1 LPSIDALL
9 ARFSSSRSS
18 SRTTSTSRSSS
29 SGLIGGDAG
38 LRAAASR
45 SSSRTSTSR
54 SSSRTSSRRSSS
66 GLVGGDAG
74 LRTGA
79 SRSSSSR
86 SSSSSGSSSG
96 RSSRST
102 SGSRSRSGSS
112 GRSSSR
118 RSSSSSSGSSR
129 RTSSSSSSRSS
140 TGRSSSRT
148 SPSRSSS
155 GSPSGLIGGDAGL
168 RTGASRSTPSRS
180 TQTTPTQPSSSPPDG
195 LIGGD
200 AGLRTGASK
209 TSPSRSSSSGSTS
222 SDGLVGGDAGLRTG
236 ASRTTPSKST
246 RRSDSGLIG
255 GDAGL
260 RTGASRTSPSKTS
273 SSGSGSTAS
282 DAPFRSVSVTQI
294 KKQEERVKQRKTA
307 FEKAVQKALAEGK
320 ATKTEKGIQFT
331 DFETYKKVNRLYK
344 SYIGA
349 YAGLEQLYKRYNY
362 EWLMKTEEQLKRAKI
377 PKKKREKIMREIK
390 SGKTANITT
399 PTSIFIEPIYWRKVP
414 GAGYEFDAT
423 LRRAAKKSE
432 PTYFEKLYLQLFK
445 KEAGLRAAEVDVSFN
460 PNPLYRFGKGLELSA
475 RSLGLGILYSGVAIP
490 IAAERIIKSPIE
502 GTKEVAIGTGK
513 WFAGL
518 PQRGLKALSGS
529 PVEGGLMAGEIL
541 GGFMLGEGIGRG
553 LAASTRG
560 LSGYRLQSVVD
571 FKPPIELYSVA
582 DFAQSKIKTK
592 PAILGRTF
600 ETPRRNIAFI
610 EKADVFQTKI
620 SPFKYT
626 FVYKSPLK
634 GKKII
639 SIVGE
644 EGGRVSLTTRRI
656 PRIGKPKTQKTTW
669 DYVTEYT
676 PSKPRSFTV
685 QQFPLSRGRMK
696 PFDIMRETTKRGE
709 RFKATEVR
717 GKGSKQVLLTKTV
730 EKPKI
735 QLPRGFETFIGTT
748 TRGDIHIPLVF
759 PPGMGI
765 KRGEKV
771 HVRRGVRSPN
781 MFTVR
786 FRGGEFLGSIGKGR
800 LLNFMGTKGR
810 VDLFFSEKTRFDSLT
825 KQESK
830 ITYKQKQDTLTR
842 TTQRNRVS
850 TIFGTF
856 NLNIKP
862 PVMPRPRIIINK
874 RKKEADFDLFFE
886 DKRRRKKTTRK
897 GKKVKEGIAFMPTL
911 IEIET
916 FEAKT
921 GREAGA
927 LISPKA
933 APYWIQFK
941 EKLFLTEIPV
951 AQEILRTNKK
961 KRKTNKGKNNK
972 RKKSRGVKR

>member
-1 LPSIDALL
+1 MPSIDALL

-18 SRTTSTSRSSS
+18 SSNTSTSRS
-29 SGLIGGDAG
+29 
-38 LRAAASR
+38 
-45 SSSRTSTSR
+45 
-54 SSSRTSSRRSSS
+54 SSS

-79 SRSSSSR
+79 SRSSSRTSTSR
-86 SSSSSGSSSG
+86 SSSRTSSSRSSSGLVGGDAGLRTGASRTSPSRSSSSRSSGSSGSSSG

-112 GRSSSR
+112 GGRSSR

-140 TGRSSSRT
+140 
-148 SPSRSSS
+148 
-155 GSPSGLIGGDAGL
+155 SGLVGGDAGL
-168 RTGASRSTPSRS
+168 RTGASQTSPSRS
-180 TQTTPTQPSSSPPDG
+180 TQTTPRQPNSSPPDG

-200 AGLRTGASK
+200 AGLRTGASRS
-209 TSPSRSSSSGSTS
+209 TSSRSSSSGSTS

-307 FEKAVQKALAEGK
+307 FEKAVQRALAEGK
-320 ATKTEKGIQFT
+320 ATKTKKGIQFT

-349 YAGLEQLYKRYNY
+349 YAGLEQLYRRYNY

-432 PTYFEKLYLQLFK
+432 PTYFEKLYLQLYK

-460 PNPLYRFGKGLELSA
+460 KNPLYRFGKGLELSA
-475 RSLGLGILYSGVAIP
+475 RGLGLGILYSGVAIP
-490 IAAERIIKSPIE
+490 IAAERIIKNPIK

-626 FVYKSPLK
+626 FVYKSPLR

-644 EGGRVSLTTRRI
+644 EGGRVTLTTRRI
-656 PRIGKPKTQKTTW
+656 PKIGKPKTQKTTW
-669 DYVTEYT
+669 DYVGEFA

-696 PFDIMRETTKRGE
+696 PFEIMRETTKRGE
-709 RFKATEVR
+709 QFKATEVR
-717 GKGSKQVLLTKTV
+717 GKGSKQVLLTKTA

-735 QLPRGFETFIGTT
+735 QLPQGFETFIRTS

-765 KRGEKV
+765 KREERI
-771 HVRRGVRSPN
+771 HVRRGVKSPN

-800 LLNFMGTKGR
+800 LLNFTGAKGKF
-810 VDLFFSEKTRFDSLT
+810 DLFFGEKTRFKSLT
-825 KQESK
+825 KEESK

-862 PVMPRPRIIINK
+862 PAMPRPRIIINK
-874 RKKEADFDLFFE
+874 RKKGDDFDLFFE
-886 DKRRRKKTTRK
+886 EKRRRKKTTRK
-897 GKKVKEGIAFMPTL
+897 GKNVKEGIAFMPTL

-933 APYWIQFK
+933 APYWVQFK

-961 KRKTNKGKNNK
+961 KRKTNKGKKNK